1 MTLSTGTTGL
11 SHVKKIYL
19 QKMSKQKHLG
29 RFLVVT
35 GGWGGTTSS
44 ASPIVLF
51 VI

>member
-11 SHVKKIYL
+11 SHVKKISTKDV
-19 QKMSKQKHLG
+19 QAKASWQIFG
-29 RFLVVT
+29 CDW
-35 GGWGGTTSS
+35 GWGGTTSS